1 MKNSYLIRNLG
12 PNLLRDYSLRPHAGL
27 LGTTFHSLAL
37 WVALLGLLSWI
48 GFGVAHAQ
56 SSGSDPMVMK
66 IYPDGTKVVLRWSE
80 VGKSVDNGEK
90 FGGAPRIVAY
100 DPAKDGIVPI
110 GQPSQKPQT
119 AATNSAVPSSSS
131 VVSPEQP
138 AKMDYTNANPDDW
151 NKNQSPTGFYIGP
164 EMGVAINSNLNFKTV
179 NGYSGDDLVGDYELT
194 GSATSSLSVNPGIRF
209 NFNMGYRPVDWFAVE
224 FAPGIIWNS
233 LNTYTV
239 QYQGTLNDPANNQVA
254 GDAGSL
260 AVQTQGGY
268 YQVPLV
274 VNFIFRIPTDSP
286 WVPYVGGGVGAS
298 YSYLNITNIKYSPY
312 GINQSISS
320 TDGSCWSLAYQ
331 AIGGFDYQ
339 INENVSL
346 GAKYIFTGTGNQN
359 FGGDLNGLKTKG
371 SISQSAMFNC
381 TVTF

>member
-138 AKMDYTNANPDDW
+138 AKMDYTHANPDDW
-151 NKNQSPTGFYIGP
+151 NKKSGSTGFYLSPEIG
-164 EMGVAINSNLNFKTV
+164 AAFNSNLNFQSVSSDEEYLPFGYTV
-179 NGYSGDDLVGDYELT
+179 NGAVKNSI
-194 GSATSSLSVNPGIRF
+194 SVNPGIRF
-209 NFNMGYRPVDWFAVE
+209 NFPIGYRPVEWFAVE
-224 FAPGIIWNS
+224 FSSGIIWNS
-233 LNTYTV
+233 LNTTTV
-239 QYQGTLNDPANNQVA
+239 SYAGTL
-254 GDAGSL
+254 SE
-260 AVQTQGGY
+260 
-268 YQVPLV
+268 
-274 VNFIFRIPTDSP
+274 
-286 WVPYVGGGVGAS
+286 
-298 YSYLNITNIKYSPY
+298 
-312 GINQSISS
+312 
-320 TDGSCWSLAYQ
+320 
-331 AIGGFDYQ
+331 IGRAH
-339 INENVSL
+339 V
-346 GAKYIFTGTGNQN
+346 
-359 FGGDLNGLKTKG
+359 
-371 SISQSAMFNC
+371 
-381 TVTF
+381 